1 MIVISKILIRILLMM
16 LPILGICQ
24 KQVGIEYG
32 RAFFRYRDYDYGDGF
47 RKQNASNYDLI
58 VGLTYD
64 KEISTNFFW
73 QTGVYFTQ
81 YQQYYST
88 KKYTPAYDQSYPILQ
103 IPARI
108 GIMTNAPNRLRFQ
121 LSGGIIIGFMPDNYI
136 AEYQEILVYPIFDS
150 MTRGEIKRNYSF
162 IFPLVDLGGGISYR
176 VSKNFS
182 AYILFSY
189 DKGFFKITQY
199 DIYYNNGSGKNDQ
212 RAKQWGT
219 GDVYNFRIGLKYKI
233 KGKL

>member
-108 GIMTNAPNRLRFQ
+108 GIM
-121 LSGGIIIGFMPDNYI
+121 PDNYI

-176 VSKNFS
+176 VS
-182 AYILFSY
+182 
-189 DKGFFKITQY
+189 
-199 DIYYNNGSGKNDQ
+199 
-212 RAKQWGT
+212 
-219 GDVYNFRIGLKYKI
+219 
-233 KGKL
+233 